1 MIQHIFIR
9 DEAAG
14 TEASERRLNA
24 MAAEHGWEVVCWVA
38 DQHGQSGSWDRL
50 PRGRWLLRR
59 GNADVPLPVSPVREP
74 PLLVKTE
81 DSMLGWLKPPNIFE
95 RWLMRR
101 GWLE

>member
-14 TEASERRLNA
+14 TEASERRLND

-59 GNADVPLPVSPVREP
+59 TAPAPDPAPEP
-74 PLLVKTE
+74 APLLLVE
-81 DSMLGWLKPPNIFE
+81 PHDDSMIGWLNPPNALE